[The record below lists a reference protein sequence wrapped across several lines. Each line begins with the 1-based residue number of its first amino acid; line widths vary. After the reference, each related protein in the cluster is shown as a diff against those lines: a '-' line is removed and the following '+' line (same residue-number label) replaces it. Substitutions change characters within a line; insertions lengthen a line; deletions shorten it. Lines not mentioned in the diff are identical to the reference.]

1 MLRGIAIA
9 LTAAAAT
16 GCATMPMMSQKMHDK
31 WESMKRRPNKMIVSV
46 APNYIEKDGFPYHQ
60 GLLARVHFFLNDEPM
75 TMPAEGE
82 MTFVAYDKAKASDK
96 TVPEPVGV
104 YKITNE
110 EMAKHQTK
118 DIIGV
123 SYAFWLPYEP
133 DAQTQMIVNAT
144 FVPTYGAPY
153 TAEPA
158 TVSLTPLKN
167 SVAAA
172 NTAEKR
178 RPRPN
183 YVSFDSIGP
192 KSKGTVSTLP
202 LNKPGLPNN
211 ALQPTGGVF
220 TQPAARPPQ

>member
-9 LTAAAAT
+9 LTASAAA
-16 GCATMPMMSQKMHDK
+16 GCASMPMVSQKMHDK

-82 MTFVAYDKAKASDK
+82 MTFVAYDKSKMNDK
-96 TVPEPVGV
+96 PVPEPVGV

-110 EMAKHQTK
+110 ELAKHQTK
-118 DIIGV
+118 DIVGV

-133 DAQTQMIVNAT
+133 GCQTQMVVNAS

-158 TVSLTPLKN
+158 TVSLAPLKQ
-167 SVAAA
+167 SVAA
-172 NTAEKR
+172 NSTEKR
-178 RPRPN
+178 QPRPN
-183 YVSFDSIGP
+183 YVAFDSIGP
-192 KSKGTVSTLP
+192 KSKASVSTVP
-202 LNKPGLPNN
+202 LNKPGIPNN
-211 ALQPTGGVF
+211 AVQPTGGVF
-220 TQPAARPPQ
+220 STPAAPLKP